1 MSKMSK
7 QELLKMRE
15 YTKKY
20 RAKTLN
26 KTKKFF
32 SCRVSKEDGEE
43 IKTFIKESGI
53 PIKAII
59 EKGTEIMWGEIKGD
73 NK

>member
-32 SCRVSKEDGEE
+32 TVRVSRDEGKE
-43 IKTFIKESGI
+43 IKEFIKQYGI
-53 PIKAII
+53 PIKKII
-59 EKGTEIMWGEIKGD
+59 DEGTEIMWGDINGK
-73 NK
+73 N